1 MLCVLQIIHV
11 LINANFPLLKKITVV
26 ILVSVGVKYYRIF
39 SSVQLLSHVQH
50 FATPWTRACLAS
62 LSIANF
68 RSSLKLTSIKSVIP
82 SSHLI
87 LSHLLLLLPS
97 IFPSIRVFS
106 SDPVLCIRWT
116 KYWSFSFN
124 IIFRAHFLYEDR
136 LDLLAVQETLKSLIQ
151 HHSSKA

>member
-68 RSSLKLTSIKSVIP
+68 RSSLKLTSNESVMP
-82 SSHLI
+82 YNHLI
-87 LSHLLLLLPS
+87 LCRPLLLPPL
-97 IFPSIRVFS
+97 ILPSIRVFS
-106 SDPVLCIRWT
+106 SESVLCIMWP